1 MRQQFRYVMLTAL
14 LTVAVA
20 GFACTRKAADQTL
33 ERAKDGSATAIHETQ
48 KVGEQVADATKDA
61 AKRTADKTKEIA
73 GETADKTKEIAG
85 DIATETKA
93 IASKTGEAISDTVI
107 TTKVSAKFADETVL
121 RGSHIN
127 VDTHNQVV
135 TLKGT
140 VASAAAKARAASIA
154 SGTEGVKRVVNQLV
168 VT

>member
-1 MRQQFRYVMLTAL
+1 MRQQFRHLILTAV

-20 GFACTRKAADQTL
+20 GFACTQKAADQTL
-33 ERAKDGSATAIHETQ
+33 DRAKDGSATAIHETQ

-61 AKRTADKTKEIA
+61 AKRTADNTKEIA
-73 GETADKTKEIAG
+73 GETADKTKELAG

-93 IASKTGEAISDTVI
+93 IASTTGEAISDTLI
-107 TTKVSAKFADETVL
+107 TTKVKAKFADETVL
-121 RGSHIN
+121 RGSHID
-127 VDTHNQVV
+127 VDTRNQVV

-140 VASAAAKARAASIA
+140 VASAAAKGRAAAVA
-154 SGTEGVKRVVNQLV
+154 SGTEGVKRVVNELV